1 MRNLPFF
8 TSALIAFLF
17 GYVALCAAHLYALQV
32 TQQALSISSPWSS
45 IPHAFG
51 WIKTHPDVFMK
62 WSSVLGIGLGISFF
76 AFGVTFH
83 RLRANKPVMDMHG
96 SARFAKESEVEAL
109 GLLDNKGVFVGG
121 YEGNYL
127 RHDGGEHIQV
137 VAPTRAGKGVSIVIP
152 TLLTWHE
159 SALIT
164 DIKGELWELTSG
176 WRKVHAKNKC
186 YKLDF
191 GDLESAQFNVLDTM
205 SIGTPRELSDAQ
217 NIASILVDP
226 DGKGMDGR
234 DGHWR
239 KAAHALISGIIVY
252 AVNSIQKPD
261 GEIANLNDVANLL
274 TPPDREFEDV
284 LEEMIFFDDDA
295 VADEICRF
303 INASARQHAARKGEE
318 AASVLSTAANYLVLF
333 KDPMVARACSRSDF
347 SVLDLVNDAQPISVY
362 ITVKPSDKARLLPV
376 IRLLLTV
383 IVRTLTRDLDFKEG
397 RAVSAHSRRLLLM
410 LDEFPALGKLDV
422 MTDTLAYMSS
432 YGLKTMMIIQNYNQL
447 WSMYG
452 RNESLTANCHVR
464 VVFAPNI
471 IETARE
477 VSSMTGQKTVVK
489 REKHGDTKI
498 KVLAPLDDKFNEVG
512 RPLMT
517 AEEVMRLKSAE
528 KQGNTISAPGEL
540 LVFVAGNHVIRG
552 TQPLYFQDKYL
563 NARAKV
569 GNAA

>member
-1 MRNLPFF
+1 
-8 TSALIAFLF
+8 
-17 GYVALCAAHLYALQV
+17 
-32 TQQALSISSPWSS
+32 
-45 IPHAFG
+45 
-51 WIKTHPDVFMK
+51 
-62 WSSVLGIGLGISFF
+62 
-76 AFGVTFH
+76 
-83 RLRANKPVMDMHG
+83 
-96 SARFAKESEVEAL
+96 
-109 GLLDNKGVFVGG
+109 
-121 YEGNYL
+121 
-127 RHDGGEHIQV
+127 
-137 VAPTRAGKGVSIVIP
+137 
-152 TLLTWHE
+152 
-159 SALIT
+159 
-164 DIKGELWELTSG
+164 
-176 WRKVHAKNKC
+176 
-186 YKLDF
+186 
-191 GDLESAQFNVLDTM
+191 
-205 SIGTPRELSDAQ
+205 
-217 NIASILVDP
+217 
-226 DGKGMDGR
+226 
-234 DGHWR
+234 
-239 KAAHALISGIIVY
+239 
-252 AVNSIQKPD
+252 
-261 GEIANLNDVANLL
+261 
-274 TPPDREFEDV
+274 
-284 LEEMIFFDDDA
+284 
-295 VADEICRF
+295 
-303 INASARQHAARKGEE
+303 
-318 AASVLSTAANYLVLF
+318 
-333 KDPMVARACSRSDF
+333 
-347 SVLDLVNDAQPISVY
+347 
-362 ITVKPSDKARLLPV
+362 
-376 IRLLLTV
+376 
-383 IVRTLTRDLDFKEG
+383 
-397 RAVSAHSRRLLLM
+397 M